1 VKKILILLFS
11 LTLINYYSCT
21 SSENVTEPK
30 GDNITL
36 ILRNG
41 MSYEAELLMV
51 KDSMLYFISNE
62 LKVENKTY
70 SNVITRTHINKLHE
84 ISLESYSDKGWF
96 AYVIAANGIPAIMFS
111 AVALSYDHPEGLLTF
126 IPFGVNLLLY
136 IISEPGD
143 VEIQVPITDRKIEE
157 LNKYARYPLGLN
169 DEQFD
174 LLLEFYKQKEVIE
187 IK

>member
-1 VKKILILLFS
+1 MMM
-11 LTLINYYSCT
+11 NYYSCT

-36 ILRNG
+36 ILKNG

-51 KDSMLYFISNE
+51 KDSMLYFISND

-84 ISLESYSDKGWF
+84 ISLESYSDKGWL
-96 AYVIAANGIPAIMFS
+96 AYVIVTNGIPAVLLS
-111 AVALSYDHPEGLLTF
+111 VASLSLESGVGLLAF
-126 IPFGVNLLLY
+126 IPFGINLLLY
-136 IISEPGD
+136 SSSEPGD
-143 VEIQVPITDRKIEE
+143 ITIETPFTDKKMNKI
-157 LNKYARYPLGLN
+157 NKYTRYPLGLN
-169 DEQFD
+169 DKQFD
-174 LLLEFYKQKEVIE
+174 LLLEFHKQKKVIE